1 MAIQQLH
8 YCTHCGTP
16 LLGLVN
22 FCQSCGYPLHPGPQ
36 SPRPHLAGCAQASEQ
51 AGTARPTFGQR
62 ACAAALDAA
71 LSGTAALV
79 ALMVGTQISVIAWG
93 SSAHTGITGGPAL
106 AAAAAVLACYHP
118 AFWVHSGQTPGMRLF
133 GIRLSRADGS
143 PVSLPTA
150 VLREAAMAVSAI
162 PLGAGF
168 LWGTR
173 GRSCRTWHDRIAG
186 TVLTAGHRS
195 TAPEQ

>member
-36 SPRPHLAGCAQASEQ
+36 SPRPHLIGSAQASEQ
-51 AGTARPTFGQR
+51 AGAARPSFGQR
-62 ACAAALDAA
+62 GAAAALDAA
-71 LSGTAALV
+71 LSGAAALV
-79 ALMVGTQISVIAWG
+79 ALVVGTQTSVIAWG
-93 SSAHTGITGGPAL
+93 SNAHTGITGAPAL
-106 AAAAAVLACYHP
+106 AAAAVVLACYHP
-118 AFWVHSGQTPGMRLF
+118 AFWVHSGQTPGMRVF
-133 GIRLSRADGS
+133 GIRLSRTDGS
-143 PVSLPTA
+143 PVSLPTS
-150 VLREAAMAVSAI
+150 VLREAAMVVSAI

-168 LWGTR
+168 AWTTP

-186 TVLTAGHRS
+186 TVLTADPRS
-195 TAPEQ
+195 TAPER